1 MLDTNKS
8 KKAAWGLNKQVFPK
22 SAKYY
27 KELNTFFHQEPCNDE
42 APVSPDSEASK
53 LLTALL
59 SVACVT
65 RHGRSYIVDS
75 GASHHLISFGA
86 LTDQEQKPFGRPKL
100 PSPYRL
106 RTNRFNVCGK
116 LTYGSRTYN

>member
-1 MLDTNKS
+1 MFDTNRTK
-8 KKAAWGLNKQVFPK
+8 KKAWNLNKQVFPR
-22 SAKYY
+22 STTYHN

-59 SVACVT
+59 SVACFS

-75 GASHHLISFGA
+75 GASHNLVSFGA
-86 LTDQEQKPFGRPKL
+86 LTLQEHKIVLKAKIVIPVQKR
-100 PSPYRL
+100 
-106 RTNRFNVCGK
+106 
-116 LTYGSRTYN
+116 